1 MGKRQISLKKEVLL
15 FVFALFLLMA
25 FVLFFI
31 GRSAFN
37 STLKA
42 SKLQELKRLTN
53 VIKNYMDFNNFDI
66 SGLDGYDTL
75 HAIRITIFDENADVL
90 YESDKAIKTSENHK
104 DRTEIK
110 EALQNGSGTDTRKS
124 QSTLDNFLY
133 YAERYEMK
141 SKLEGFDNNNNIII
155 IRIACPLSEI
165 KLWTHE
171 FLKVYIPSL
180 LIFLLLVLA
189 VTLLI
194 LKMLSSPLEKIE
206 KGANEYKNGNFNTKI
221 DISTPEELKNLAS
234 TLNDMALSIQTKTE
248 RAEKLERIRK
258 DFVANVSHELKTPIT
273 SIKGFSELLESSDL
287 DKNDIQKFSHIIHRN
302 AGEMEDTISDLLL
315 LASLE
320 NDEFA
325 LETAPTDVKE
335 FLNECLSKVEYKRA
349 EKGDAIILDI
359 DRNVNTAIDV
369 NKSLLTIA
377 ITNLLMNAMNY
388 SPNNSEIKLSMLS
401 HKGTLIFRVKDNG
414 CGIPKEEQ
422 EKIFERFYRIDKS
435 HSKKEGGTGLG
446 LSIVKHISLVHAG
459 SITVESGGKDKGS
472 TFTLTVK
479 EKSEGKQ

>member
-1 MGKRQISLKKEVLL
+1 MRKRQISLKKGVLL
-15 FVFALFLLMA
+15 FVFTLFLLMT

-31 GRSAFN
+31 GQSAFN

-66 SGLDGYDTL
+66 SSLDDYDTL
-75 HAIRITIFDENADVL
+75 HAIRISIFDKNGDVL
-90 YESDKAIKTSENHK
+90 YESDKNIKTAENHK
-104 DRTEIK
+104 NRNEIK
-110 EALQNGSGTDTRKS
+110 DAIQSGSGTDIRRS
-124 QSTLDNFLY
+124 ASTGDNFLY
-133 YAERYEMK
+133 YAERYEIENNI
-141 SKLEGFDNNNNIII
+141 EGIDNNNIFII

-194 LKMLSSPLEKIE
+194 LKMLSSPLKKIE

-258 DFVANVSHELKTPIT
+258 DFVANLSHELKTPIT
-273 SIKGFSELLESSDL
+273 SIKGFSELLETSNL
-287 DKNDIQKFSHIIHRN
+287 DKNDVKKFSHIIHRN
-302 AGEMEDTISDLLL
+302 AGEMENTISDLLL

-325 LETAPTDVKE
+325 LETTPTDVNE
-335 FLNECLSKVEYKRA
+335 FLSECLSKVEYKRA
-349 EKGDAIILDI
+349 EKSDAIILDI
-359 DRNVNTAIDV
+359 DKNVNDTINV
-369 NKSLLTIA
+369 NKSLLIIA

-388 SPNNSEIKLSMLS
+388 SANNSEIKLSMLS

-414 CGIPKEEQ
+414 CGIQKEEQ
-422 EKIFERFYRIDKS
+422 GKIFERFYRIDKS

-446 LSIVKHISLVHAG
+446 LSIVKHISLVHGG
-459 SITVESGGKDKGS
+459 SITVESNGKDKGS

-479 EKSEGKQ
+479 EKREGKQ

>member
-75 HAIRITIFDENADVL
+75 HAIRISIFDENGDVL
-90 YESDKAIKTSENHK
+90 YESDKSIKTAENH
-104 DRTEIK
+104 RNRNEIK
-110 EALQNGSGTDTRKS
+110 DAIQNGSGSDIRRS
-124 QSTLDNFLY
+124 ASTLDNFLY
-133 YAERYEMK
+133 YAERYEIK
-141 SKLEGFDNNNNIII
+141 NNIEGTSNNNIII

-206 KGANEYKNGNFNTKI
+206 RGANEYKNGNFNTKI
-221 DISTPEELKNLAS
+221 DISTPEELKNLAY

-287 DKNDIQKFSHIIHRN
+287 DKNDVQKFSLIIHRN

-349 EKGDAIILDI
+349 EKGGTIILDI
-359 DRNVNTAIDV
+359 DRNVNDTINV
-369 NKSLLTIA
+369 NKNLLTIA

-401 HKGTLIFRVKDNG
+401 HKGTLIFRVKDDG

-446 LSIVKHISLVHAG
+446 LSIVKHISLVHG
-459 SITVESGGKDKGS
+459 GNITVESGGKDKGS

-479 EKSEGKQ
+479 EKSKGEQ